1 MRRER
6 RARRLGSP
14 VVTIGTVG
22 LLFAGAAALGVDDST
37 GTKDSKDFVSS
48 VPWTVWRMVAAAAI
62 LLFLGMLLTA
72 ARVLAEGGKWGIV
85 ATPGRRWV
93 YVAIAAAAIGAFF
106 VFLSL
111 AGGRFPDVPV
121 KSLVLRL
128 RAVLLTGM
136 VASVPWLALVWLAHE
151 ACHSL
156 HDRIESLSPIATK
169 PEKAAS
175 PPASRAE
182 PAPYREVIAQLLNL
196 WSLLVLCVGAFAL
209 GVVAAIVT
217 SGALRAAFIAA
228 HPDRAGEFPAVNVL
242 YYGALFAVL
251 LSVLAVPLAAS
262 WRSCARS
269 IVDHAYPLPPD
280 GQPTEEWVASR
291 ARLEALLHLD
301 VSLLRNPLTALT
313 ILSPLLTGALAAFI
327 PELGRA

>member
-1 MRRER
+1 
-6 RARRLGSP
+6 

-22 LLFAGAAALGVDDST
+22 LLFAVTAALGVDDST
-37 GTKDSKDFVSS
+37 GTKDSNDFVTS

-72 ARVLAEGGKWGIV
+72 ARVLANGGNWGIV
-85 ATPGRRWV
+85 VTPRRRWV
-93 YVAIAAAAIGAFF
+93 YVAIAAAAIGVFF
-106 VFLSL
+106 FTLSL
-111 AGGRFPDVPV
+111 TGGRFPDVPV
-121 KSLVLRL
+121 KSLVIRL

-151 ACHSL
+151 ACHAL
-156 HDRIESLSPIATK
+156 HDRIESLSPITTK
-169 PEKAAS
+169 PAKS
-175 PPASRAE
+175 DSRAE
-182 PAPYREVIAQLLNL
+182 PTPYREVITQLLNL
-196 WSLLVLCVGAFAL
+196 WRLLVLCVGGFAL

-228 HPDRAGEFPAVNVL
+228 HPDRGKEFPAVNVL

-262 WRSCARS
+262 WRSCARGV
-269 IVDHAYPLPPD
+269 VDHAYPLPPD

-291 ARLEALLHLD
+291 ARLEVLLHLD

-327 PELGRA
+327 PELGKV

>member
-1 MRRER
+1 MRLGG
-6 RARRLGSP
+6 RAGRLGSP

-22 LLFAGAAALGVDDST
+22 LLFAVTALLGVDDST
-37 GTKDSKDFVSS
+37 GTKDSNDFVTS

-72 ARVLAEGGKWGIV
+72 ARVLADDRWGIV
-85 ATPGRRWV
+85 VTPRRRWV
-93 YVAIAAAAIGAFF
+93 YVAIAAAAIGVFF
-106 VFLSL
+106 VLVSLS
-111 AGGRFPDVPV
+111 GGQLPDVPV
-121 KSLVLRL
+121 KNLRFRL
-128 RAVLLTGM
+128 RGVLLTGM
-136 VASVPWLALVWLAHE
+136 IASVPWLALVWLAHE
-151 ACHSL
+151 ACHAL
-156 HDRIESLSPIATK
+156 HDRIKSLSPIATK
-169 PEKAAS
+169 ADS
-175 PPASRAE
+175 GAE
-182 PAPYREVIAQLLNL
+182 PTPYREVITQLLTL
-196 WSLLVLCVGAFAL
+196 WSLLVLCIGGFAL

-217 SGALRAAFIAA
+217 SGALRASFIAV
-228 HPDRAGEFPAVNVL
+228 HPDRANEFPAVNVL

-280 GQPTEEWVASR
+280 GQPTDEWVASR
-291 ARLEALLHLD
+291 TRLEVLLHLD

-327 PELGRA
+327 PELGKV

>member
-1 MRRER
+1 MTRRVV
-6 RARRLGSP
+6 RLGPP
-14 VVTIGTVG
+14 VLTIGTVG
-22 LLFAGAAALGVDDST
+22 LLFAVAALLGADDSS
-37 GTKDSKDFVSS
+37 GTPASENFVTS
-48 VPWTVWRMVAAAAI
+48 VPWAVWRMVAAAAI
-62 LLFLGMLLTA
+62 VFFLGLLLTA
-72 ARVLAEGGKWGIV
+72 VRVLAGDEWGIV
-85 ATPGRRWV
+85 ASPRRRWI
-93 YVAIAAAAIGAFF
+93 YVAVAAAAIGTFF
-106 VFLSL
+106 VILTL

-121 KSLVLRL
+121 HRLVLRL
-128 RAVLLTGM
+128 RAVLLIGM
-136 VASVPWLALVWLAHE
+136 IASVPWLALVWLAHD
-151 ACHSL
+151 ACHAL
-156 HDRIESLSPIATK
+156 QDRIRALSPITPN
-169 PEKAAS
+169 PE
-175 PPASRAE
+175 PTQ
-182 PAPYREVIAQLLNL
+182 YREVITQLLNL

-269 IVDHAYPLPPD
+269 IVDQAYPLPPD
-280 GQPTEEWVASR
+280 GQPTEEWVAVR
-291 ARLEALLHLD
+291 GRLEALLHLD

-327 PELGRA
+327 PEIG